1 MTPSPL
7 TYKDLLLIPFRV
19 AISLAAAFLG
29 LGIGAAETQYCIKVW
44 QRTLS
49 HLDPNYL
56 DPNYHPLIAD
66 LYRQIIREV
75 QVSAAIALLAFTIA
89 VVGAVLLYREVKI
102 FDRI

>member
-49 HLDPNYL
+49 HLDPNYS
-56 DPNYHPLIAD
+56 PLIAD

-89 VVGAVLLYREVKI
+89 IVGAVLLYREVKI